1 MTYVDPPRGES
12 YSIPQ
17 EDWSALANLPSDFY
31 QGAKDKQQYDL
42 SRAFQGGL
50 PMVNGQPDW
59 RAIAQKL
66 AQLGDSSDLP
76 QLGQLMQPQQ
86 SPLLSGTTQPQS
98 GNSVA
103 PLPFNPQ
110 AAAAPISMP
119 SAAASIPTGA
129 PPTAGAPVGAS
140 GGSGGDNVAELVAA
154 ALPGSAQTP
163 AVAANIAKALKVDPD
178 TPLTPD
184 QQATAQRYL
193 NGYLSRTGNTPRGI
207 RNDNPG
213 NIEDGSFARSQPGYV
228 GTEPQGRYA
237 QFATPQDGKNAA
249 SHLLAGY
256 GAKGINTVNAI
267 VSTWAPASDGN
278 NPQNYAAFVAK
289 QLGVDPNQPLDMKNP
304 QVLQTLA
311 TAMAKFE
318 NGVKN
323 VPSSATGSPQ
333 PQPLTEGGPSLP
345 QVRLPPGAKDAQQ
358 GIDMY
363 DAEIAKYSG
372 APNSAGIVDAL
383 KDERDRLADS
393 ISAKYDRIG
402 TDQYGQ
408 PTYGWINAATQT
420 VRPAA
425 GGTATAGPSA
435 ASNLTGDDYLKTLD
449 QSRANQVKA
458 LADGRMAFPSGF
470 ALKSP
475 YWQQMLQAVSQYD
488 PSFDAVQYNARSRA
502 RSDATSGKLAQN
514 NNALN
519 TGIGHIGQLA
529 DAVAGLHNVS
539 WSQSANAVKNWLGS
553 EFGGT
558 GPTNFEAI
566 KNRVAPEIVKIWRGT
581 GGAEADIKR
590 DLDSLSDA
598 KTPAQLYGAL
608 QEIAGLMQSK
618 IAANRAQY
626 DSAMGPNGL
635 PLHMITPQS
644 QATLDRLDHLA
655 EGDAAPPET
664 ASAPGQLGK
673 PDKDGWITL
682 PNGGRIQES
691 Q

>member
-1 MTYVDPPRGES
+1 
-12 YSIPQ
+12 
-17 EDWSALANLPSDFY
+17 
-31 QGAKDKQQYDL
+31 
-42 SRAFQGGL
+42 
-50 PMVNGQPDW
+50 
-59 RAIAQKL
+59 
-66 AQLGDSSDLP
+66 
-76 QLGQLMQPQQ
+76 
-86 SPLLSGTTQPQS
+86 
-98 GNSVA
+98 
-103 PLPFNPQ
+103 
-110 AAAAPISMP
+110 
-119 SAAASIPTGA
+119 
-129 PPTAGAPVGAS
+129 
-140 GGSGGDNVAELVAA
+140 
-154 ALPGSAQTP
+154 
-163 AVAANIAKALKVDPD
+163 
-178 TPLTPD
+178 
-184 QQATAQRYL
+184 
-193 NGYLSRTGNTPRGI
+193 
-207 RNDNPG
+207 
-213 NIEDGSFARSQPGYV
+213 
-228 GTEPQGRYA
+228 
-237 QFATPQDGKNAA
+237 
-249 SHLLAGY
+249 
-256 GAKGINTVNAI
+256 
-267 VSTWAPASDGN
+267 
-278 NPQNYAAFVAK
+278 
-289 QLGVDPNQPLDMKNP
+289 
-304 QVLQTLA
+304 
-311 TAMAKFE
+311 
-318 NGVKN
+318 
-323 VPSSATGSPQ
+323 
-333 PQPLTEGGPSLP
+333 
-345 QVRLPPGAKDAQQ
+345 
-358 GIDMY
+358 MY

-372 APNSAGIVDAL
+372 VANSAGIVDAL

-425 GGTATAGPSA
+425 GGTATAGPPA

-539 WSQSANAVKNWLGS
+539 WSQSANAVKNWLSS